1 MSNDKPKTG
10 GQPAKPVEQEQAY
23 PLEDI
28 LANAPALF
36 GVKAEVVAGAL
47 YENTKEELTVNE
59 VRQAVSSFM
68 KRRAK

>member
-1 MSNDKPKTG
+1 MSESKSKVQITSPI
-10 GQPAKPVEQEQAY
+10 GQIEQAY
-23 PLEDI
+23 PLDEI